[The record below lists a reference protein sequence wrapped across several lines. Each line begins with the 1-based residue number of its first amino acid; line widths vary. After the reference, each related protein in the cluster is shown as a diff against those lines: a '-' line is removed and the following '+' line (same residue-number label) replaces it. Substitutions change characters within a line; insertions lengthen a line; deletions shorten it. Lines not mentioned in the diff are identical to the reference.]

1 MPSGGPAVQTESSRE
16 LWGTT
21 VHRFGLDGRKLGATM
36 GRGLAVIQ
44 NKSYPTTTLIY
55 SGV

>member
-21 VHRFGLDGRKLGATM
+21 VHRFGLDGRKLGAM
-36 GRGLAVIQ
+36 RGRGLAVMQ